1 MVELEA
7 RDGAARPVDVVG
19 PVCETGDFLALDREL
34 PSLERGDRLAVLGA
48 GAYGFVMSSNYN
60 SRPRAAEVIVDQG
73 RWWVSRPRETI
84 DDLFRGERAV
94 PEGLESS

>member
-1 MVELEA
+1 
-7 RDGAARPVDVVG
+7 
-19 PVCETGDFLALDREL
+19 
-34 PSLERGDRLAVLGA
+34 
-48 GAYGFVMSSNYN
+48 
-60 SRPRAAEVIVDQG
+60 VIVDQG